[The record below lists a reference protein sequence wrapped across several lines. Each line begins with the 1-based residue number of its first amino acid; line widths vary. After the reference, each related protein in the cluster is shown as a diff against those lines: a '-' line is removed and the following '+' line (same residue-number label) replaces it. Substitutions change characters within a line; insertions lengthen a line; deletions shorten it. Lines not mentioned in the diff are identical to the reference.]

1 MPREHHG
8 LPPGQAI
15 RRMAEGYQV
24 SAALRTMV
32 VLDLAD
38 HLAAGPR
45 TVVEL
50 ALSTGTHAPSL
61 ARLLRALVALD
72 LCAYDEAGRVLLT
85 PLGDTLRA
93 DTPESMQ
100 VYVRMST
107 SSWFTRD
114 LEQLSGNLS
123 RQSVPGVGEPGR
135 GIMTG
140 NGLDGEAHRF
150 L

>member
-50 ALSTGTHAPSL
+50 ALATGTHVPRACSQTYNQIKMAAMVTI
-61 ARLLRALVALD
+61 AR
-72 LCAYDEAGRVLLT
+72 
-85 PLGDTLRA
+85 
-93 DTPESMQ
+93 
-100 VYVRMST
+100 
-107 SSWFTRD
+107 
-114 LEQLSGNLS
+114 
-123 RQSVPGVGEPGR
+123 
-135 GIMTG
+135 
-140 NGLDGEAHRF
+140 
-150 L
+150 